1 MPPPP
6 PPFSTPKLPTSAS
19 TDLSPK
25 NNDNV
30 YCEVY
35 NYLTPY
41 LLGKAAIL
49 IHCPLQNRRLL
60 SFLSK
65 TLDALGRPLYTAR
78 LSRIPQLLDSNG
90 PPTKGFRQGHH
101 SARLQASHAQRIKV
115 IGTGQQNYFN
125 PATNDALERFVEEKS
140 KPYGVIDQL
149 SSNFLKLFCLQR
161 KLQINKILLKVAFPW
176 YFDITD
182 SLFLLCLHNNLMY
195 IMPYH
200 CNIK

>member
-1 MPPPP
+1 MYPIFQP
-6 PPFSTPKLPTSAS
+6 STSNAHPLPLPQLPTNAS

-49 IHCPLQNRRLL
+49 IHCPLHNPRLL

-65 TLDALGRPLYTAR
+65 TQDALGRPLYTAR
-78 LSRIPQLLDSNG
+78 LSRIPQLLDLHG
-90 PPTKGFRQGHH
+90 PPTKGFRQGHN
-101 SARLQASHAQRIKV
+101 SARLQASHAQRTNV

-125 PATNDALERFVEEKS
+125 PATNDALERFVEEKCR
-140 KPYGVIDQL
+140 PYGVIDQL
-149 SSNFLKLFCLQR
+149 SSNFC
-161 KLQINKILLKVAFPW
+161 
-176 YFDITD
+176 T
-182 SLFLLCLHNNLMY
+182 
-195 IMPYH
+195 
-200 CNIK
+200 